1 MARNYKQGTYEVINK
16 DKYIGHKNPRYL
28 SSYELEVWRWCDR
41 SPAVVRWGAEVVI
54 VPYMSEVKGR
64 KSRYI
69 VDLYVEFVDRH
80 GVMHKEL
87 IEIKPYAQT
96 QKPVKKSKSKNTFIQ
111 ESLTFQNN
119 QEKWEAATK
128 YAKERGWVF
137 RILTE
142 KQIFK

>member
-1 MARNYKQGTYEVINK
+1 MARNYKQGIYEVRNK
-16 DKYIGHKNPRYL
+16 EKYIGHKNPRYL
-28 SSYELEVWRWCDR
+28 SSYELEVWRWCDM
-41 SPAVVRWGAEVVI
+41 SPAVQRWGAECVI
-54 VPYMSEVKGR
+54 VPYTSQVKGR
-64 KSRYI
+64 QSRYI
-69 VDLYVEFVDRH
+69 VDLYVEFKDRD
-80 GVMHKEL
+80 GIIHKQL

-96 QKPVKKSKSKNTFIQ
+96 QKPVKGRKRKATFIQ